1 MIEIVSPRIPTALY
15 ISTRYTSTHLAENAK
30 ELLKDQVEFH
40 TYIHGKDPHFL
51 DKQTKVPILITCKEE
66 ILDHL
71 DLIEEKGI
79 IMTFTNPSNITYSII
94 SNFLSI
100 TSQATARTIDE
111 KETILLIGI
120 KSERRPV
127 SPLRESK
134 FIEII
139 TKQIKLE
146 EEPIKIQIFPQY
158 NTIKFKNIDQTLEE
172 LKEKL
177 NKEAKEKI
185 KPKTSFTI
193 ESLAPPKDGHV
204 LMMLASGLVDGQYG
218 NLLIKGISKKITV
231 EEEEEDG
238 KKVKREIPKLNIR
251 VLNTKTFE
259 FFEIE

>member
-1 MIEIVSPRIPTALY
+1 MIEIVSPRIPIALY
-15 ISTRYTSTHLAENAK
+15 ISTRYTNTYLAEKAK

-40 TYIHGKDPHFL
+40 TYIHGKSPYFL
-51 DKQTKVPILITCKEE
+51 DKQTKVPILITTEDE
-66 ILDHL
+66 ILEHL
-71 DLIEEKGI
+71 DLLEEKGI
-79 IMTFTNPSNITYSII
+79 IMTFSHPKQITYSLV
-94 SNFLSI
+94 SEFLSI
-100 TSQATARTIDE
+100 TSQATARTIED
-111 KETILLIGI
+111 KILLIGI
-120 KSERRPV
+120 KNGRRPV
-127 SPLRESK
+127 SHLRENK

-146 EEPIKIQIFPQY
+146 EEPIRIQIFPQY
-158 NTIKFKNIDQTLEE
+158 NTIKFKNIDQVLEE

-218 NLLIKGISKKITV
+218 NLLIKGTSKKITV

-238 KKVKREIPKLNIR
+238 KKVKREVPKLNIK

>member
-1 MIEIVSPRIPTALY
+1 MIEIVSPRIPIALY
-15 ISTRYTSTHLAENAK
+15 ISTRYTNTYITEKAQ

-40 TYIHGKDPHFL
+40 TYFHNTTPYFL
-51 DKQTKVPILITCKEE
+51 DKQTKVPILITHEYE

-79 IMTFTNPSNITYSII
+79 IMTFTHPRNITYSIV

-100 TSQATARTIDE
+100 TSQATARTIN

-120 KSERRPV
+120 KSGRRPT
-127 SPLRESK
+127 SHLRKIK
-134 FIEII
+134 FMEIV

-146 EEPIKIQIFPQY
+146 EEPIKIQIFPQH
-158 NTIKFKNIDQTLEE
+158 NTLKFKSIEQAIEE
-172 LKEKL
+172 LKERL
-177 NKEAKEKI
+177 NKEAKDKL

-204 LMMLASGLVDGQYG
+204 LMMLATGLVDGQYG
-218 NLLIKGISKKITV
+218 NLLIKGTNKKVTI

-238 KKVKREIPKLNIR
+238 KRIKREIPKLYIR

>member
-1 MIEIVSPRIPTALY
+1 MIQIVSPRIPIALY
-15 ISTRYTSTHLAENAK
+15 VSTRYTNTHLAEKAQ

-40 TYIHGKDPHFL
+40 TYFHSTSPHFL
-51 DKQTKVPILITCKEE
+51 DKQTKVPILITHEYE

-79 IMTFTNPSNITYSII
+79 IMTFTHPRSITYSTV

-120 KSERRPV
+120 KSGRRPV

-158 NTIKFKNIDQTLEE
+158 NTLKFKSLEQVLEE

-177 NKEAKEKI
+177 NKEAKEKL

-218 NLLIKGISKKITV
+218 NLLIKGTSKKVTI

-238 KKVKREIPKLNIR
+238 KRIKREIPKLYIR